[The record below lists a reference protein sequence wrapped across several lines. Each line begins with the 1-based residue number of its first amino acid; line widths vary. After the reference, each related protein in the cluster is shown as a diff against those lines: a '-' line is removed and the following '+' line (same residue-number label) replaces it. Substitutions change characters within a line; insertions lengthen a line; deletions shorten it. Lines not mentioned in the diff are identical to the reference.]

1 MSTKENDVDKD
12 EKILKSGDP
21 NKKITE
27 RIDKAEMERVLER
40 CEDTMDNFC
49 HDGFSW
55 DIGHNPP
62 GENAVILNVGRI
74 ENK

>member
-1 MSTKENDVDKD
+1 MMLTKMKRFWNLVIQDY
-12 EKILKSGDP
+12 
-21 NKKITE
+21 KKITE

-62 GENAVILNVGRI
+62 GENAVILNGGRI

>member
-1 MSTKENDVDKD
+1 MTKVG
-12 EKILKSGDP
+12 KIPDNSGLFLVEGFP
-21 NKKITE
+21 KKITE

>member
-40 CEDTMDNFC
+40 CED
-49 HDGFSW
+49 
-55 DIGHNPP
+55 
-62 GENAVILNVGRI
+62 
-74 ENK
+74 